1 MERLGVAMAE
11 NSQETAKRKCGGR
24 PFPAGLSGNPGG
36 RPKVI
41 AEVRD
46 LARQHTRKAIQ
57 TLVTV
62 MQSGESDS
70 ARVAAANALLDRGF
84 GRPRTDQP
92 VTLDEM
98 EGALANQGRA
108 VLSAM
113 ASGRLTPSEAATLMQ
128 ALAAQGRIVEIE
140 DLAQRLTALEE
151 ATQGRSRK

>member
-1 MERLGVAMAE
+1 MAE
-11 NSQETAKRKCGGR
+11 NSGETAKRKGAGR
-24 PFPAGLSGNPGG
+24 PFPAGMSGNPGG

-57 TLVTV
+57 TLVKV
-62 MQSGESDS
+62 MSGESDS

-84 GRPRTDQP
+84 GKARTDQP

-98 EGALANQGRA
+98 DGALADQGRA

-113 ASGRLTPSEAATLMQ
+113 ASGKLTPSEAATMLQ
-128 ALAAQGRIVEIE
+128 ALAAQGRLVEVE
-140 DLAQRLTALEE
+140 DLAQRVGALEE
-151 ATQGRSRK
+151 AVQRRTRR

>member
-1 MERLGVAMAE
+1 MAE
-11 NSQETAKRKCGGR
+11 NNGQTAKRKCGGR
-24 PFPAGLSGNPGG
+24 PFPAGMSGNPGG

-46 LARQHTRKAIQ
+46 LARQHTRKAIG
-57 TLVTV
+57 TLVKV

-98 EGALANQGRA
+98 DGALADRGRA

-128 ALAAQGRIVEIE
+128 ALAAQGRIVEVE
-140 DLAQRLTALEE
+140 DLAQRVGALEE
-151 ATQGRSRK
+151 AMQRRTRR

>member
-1 MERLGVAMAE
+1 MAE

-24 PFPAGLSGNPGG
+24 PFPTGMSGNPDG
-36 RPKVI
+36 RPKAI

-46 LARQHTRKAIQ
+46 LARQHIRKAIQ

-84 GRPRTDQP
+84 GKPRTDQP
-92 VTLDEM
+92 VALDDIDGTLAD
-98 EGALANQGRA
+98 QGRA

-128 ALAAQGRIVEIE
+128 ALAAQGRIVETE

>member
-1 MERLGVAMAE
+1 MAE

-24 PFPAGLSGNPGG
+24 PFPAGMSGNPGG

-41 AEVRD
+41 TEVRD
-46 LARQHTRKAIQ
+46 LARQHTRKAVQ

-62 MQSGESDS
+62 MQSAESDS

-84 GRPRTDQP
+84 GKPRTDQP

-98 EGALANQGRA
+98 DGALADQGRA

-113 ASGRLTPSEAATLMQ
+113 ASGKLTPSEAATMLQ
-128 ALAAQGRIVEIE
+128 ALAAQGRIVEVE
-140 DLAQRLTALEE
+140 DLAERVGALEE
-151 ATQGRSRK
+151 AVQNRPRR